1 MIKVNVIMT
10 TFNIEKYVEK
20 SIKSVLD
27 QETEYAFNLII
38 VDDCS
43 TDGTIAIIEN
53 SISSHPK
60 GNLIELHKNS
70 VNLGVVKNSRKILSL
85 AKAPYVAMIDGD
97 DYWIDNLKLQ
107 KQIGFLENN
116 HEFNSSAGI
125 VKKLIEETGEIK
137 IFRDGWNHEK
147 KDEYMLRDYLVGPFS
162 QTSSYVYRNNF
173 TFPEWFNNLQSN
185 DATIFILATNTG
197 KIKYFKDE
205 FSVYRVRKNNYSS
218 NKKAKKS
225 NEKTAYFLNQI
236 DSHFNNKYHKTIN
249 IRRLINNVYYNFMDE
264 KNKISQLVGKALVLS
279 LFLINKY
286 MIKN

>member
-1 MIKVNVIMT
+1 MT
-10 TFNIEKYVEK
+10 TFNIENYVEK

-27 QETEYAFNLII
+27 QETEYAYNLII

-43 TDGTIAIIEN
+43 TDGTVAVINNIMN
-53 SISSHPK
+53 SHPN
-60 GNLIELHKNS
+60 GNFIELHQNS

-97 DYWIDNLKLQ
+97 DYWIDNLKLE
-107 KQIGFLENN
+107 KQVGFLENN
-116 HEFNSSAGI
+116 PEFNSSAGI
-125 VKKLIEETGEIK
+125 VKKLFEDTGKMK

-147 KDEYMLRDYLVGPFS
+147 KEEYMLRDYLVGPFS

-173 TFPEWFNNLQSN
+173 TFPDWFNNLQSN

-197 KIKYFKDE
+197 KIKYFKE
-205 FSVYRVRKNNYSS
+205 VFSVYRVRNNNYSS

-236 DSHFNNKYHKTIN
+236 DNHFHKKYHRTI
-249 IRRLINNVYYNFMDE
+249 RVRHLINNVYYKFMDGR
-264 KNKISQLVGKALVLS
+264 NKAFQLIGKALVLS
-279 LFLINKY
+279 LYLINKY
-286 MIKN
+286 MVKN

>member
-1 MIKVNVIMT
+1 MIKINVIMT

-20 SIKSVLD
+20 SIKSVLN
-27 QETEYAFNLII
+27 QGTEYAYNLII

-53 SISSHPK
+53 IINSHPK

-97 DYWIDNLKLQ
+97 DYWVDKLKLQ

-116 HEFNSSAGI
+116 PDFNSSAGI
-125 VKKLIEETGEIK
+125 VKKLIEDTGEIK

-147 KDEYMLRDYLVGPFS
+147 KDEYTLRDYLVGPFS

-197 KIKYFKDE
+197 KIKYFKDV
-205 FSVYRVRKNNYSS
+205 FSVYRVRNNNYSS

-249 IRRLINNVYYNFMDE
+249 MRRLINNVYYNFIDE
-264 KNKISQLVGKALVLS
+264 KNKISQLAGKALVLS

-286 MIKN
+286 VVRN

>member
-27 QETEYAFNLII
+27 QETEYGFKLII

-43 TDGTIAIIEN
+43 TDKTIAIIEN
-53 SISSHPK
+53 SINSHPN
-60 GNLIELHKNS
+60 GNLIELHQNK
-70 VNLGVVKNSRKILSL
+70 VNLGVVKNSKRILSL

-107 KQIGFLENN
+107 KQIGFLESNP
-116 HEFNSSAGI
+116 EFNSSAGI
-125 VKKLIEETGEIK
+125 VKKLIEDTGEVK
-137 IFRDGWNHEK
+137 IFRDGWNHEI
-147 KDEYMLRDYLVGPFS
+147 KDEYTLRDYLVGPFS

-197 KIKYFKDE
+197 KIKYFKE
-205 FSVYRVRKNNYSS
+205 LFSVYRVRNNNYSS
-218 NKKAKKS
+218 NKSAKKS

-236 DSHFNNKYHKTIN
+236 DNHFDKKYRNTIN
-249 IRRLINNVYYNFMDE
+249 VRRLINNVYYHFIDE
-264 KNKISQLVGKALVLS
+264 RNKVFQLAGKALVLS

-286 MIKN
+286 IIKN

>member
-1 MIKVNVIMT
+1 MIKANVIMT
-10 TFNIEKYVEK
+10 TFNIENYVEK

-43 TDGTIAIIEN
+43 TDGTVAVINNIIN
-53 SISSHPK
+53 SHPN
-60 GNLIELHKNS
+60 GNLIELHQNNI
-70 VNLGVVKNSRKILSL
+70 NLGVVKNSRKILSL
-85 AKAPYVAMIDGD
+85 TKAQYVAMIDGD

-107 KQIGFLENN
+107 KQVGFLENN
-116 HEFNSSAGI
+116 PEFNSSAGV
-125 VKKLIEETGEIK
+125 VKKLIEDTGEIK

-147 KDEYMLRDYLVGPFS
+147 NEEYTLRDYLVGPFS

-197 KIKYFKDE
+197 KIKYFKDV
-205 FSVYRVRKNNYSS
+205 FSVYRVRNNNYSS

-225 NEKTAYFLNQI
+225 NEKTAYFLDQI
-236 DSHFNNKYHKTIN
+236 DSHFDKKYRKTIN
-249 IRRLINNVYYNFMDE
+249 MRRLINNVYYKFIDE
-264 KNKISQLVGKALVLS
+264 RNKASQLVGKAIVLS

-286 MIKN
+286 MVKN